1 VVNPSA
7 LPTRS
12 DPAPYA
18 GAVAAAAR
26 TPSPVGAST
35 TAALRCWIQALQRA
49 HAAGRGVDS
58 AEVRR
63 TMRRLAEAARP
74 RGARVEQLIVLLK
87 QLWGTL
93 PAGEDWGGHRTAHGV
108 DGRGV
113 LDGLIRVCIEEFY
126 APAHAPAGPPA
137 PDGRRAGG
145 ESPELGTPPPTRVA
159 A

>member
-93 PAGEDWGGHRTAHGV
+93 PAGEDWGGHPTAHGV

-113 LDGLIRVCIEEFY
+113 LDGLVRVCIEEFY
-126 APAHAPAGPPA
+126 ASPGSETGWLA
-137 PDGRRAGG
+137 PDRRTGG
-145 ESPELGTPPPTRVA
+145 GATAEPTMGA
-159 A
+159 